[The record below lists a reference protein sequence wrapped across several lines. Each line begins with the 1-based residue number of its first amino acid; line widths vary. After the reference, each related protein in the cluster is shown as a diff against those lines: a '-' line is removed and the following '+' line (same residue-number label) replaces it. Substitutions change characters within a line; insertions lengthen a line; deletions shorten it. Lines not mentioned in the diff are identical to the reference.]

1 MIGITGI
8 RKLAMEVT
16 RTAKYWYRLI
26 GFPSTNYLI
35 GFPSTNYQLPSAIP
49 ALIGIGTVPAGIGT
63 AEYILIGITSQLG

>member
-16 RTAKYWYRLI
+16 RTEVLV
-26 GFPSTNYLI
+26 STHRI
-35 GFPSTNYQLPSAIP
+35 SIYQLPSAIP

-63 AEYILIGITSQLG
+63 AEYILIGITGI